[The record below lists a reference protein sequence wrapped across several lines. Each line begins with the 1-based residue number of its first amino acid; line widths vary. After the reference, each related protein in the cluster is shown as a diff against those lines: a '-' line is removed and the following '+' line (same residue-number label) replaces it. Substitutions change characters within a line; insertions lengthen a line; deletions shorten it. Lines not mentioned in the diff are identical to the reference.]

1 MIKDSRHS
9 QTVKVVKREN
19 TCIYSKRTRFLVTI
33 YKDRN
38 IQKKVLTNA
47 SFGVMFHGGPVRL
60 REEWG
65 GPSEIEVIFI
75 GINPT
80 GIFEIHAEDPC

>member
-33 YKDRN
+33 FKDRN

-47 SFGVMFHGGPVRL
+47 SFWRDV
-60 REEWG
+60 
-65 GPSEIEVIFI
+65 S
-75 GINPT
+75 
-80 GIFEIHAEDPC
+80 

>member
-1 MIKDSRHS
+1 MLLSVRIR
-9 QTVKVVKREN
+9 
-19 TCIYSKRTRFLVTI
+19 I
-33 YKDRN
+33 YKRKYL
-38 IQKKVLTNA
+38 QMHL
-47 SFGVMFHGGPVRL
+47 FGVMFHGGPVRL

-80 GIFEIHAEDPC
+80 GILEIHAEDPC